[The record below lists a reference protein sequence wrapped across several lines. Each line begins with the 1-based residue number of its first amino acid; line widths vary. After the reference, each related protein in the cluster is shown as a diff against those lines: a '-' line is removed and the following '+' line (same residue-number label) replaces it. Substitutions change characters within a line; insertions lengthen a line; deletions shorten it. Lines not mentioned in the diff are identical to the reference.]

1 MPTRSDSM
9 LLQSIQLVYWI
20 REYGKIR
27 DEEHGSVLEEIT
39 QKEPNNTINIILMII
54 FLIMQLYHDSSTT
67 GSCLSRFLVILDMH
81 ISEEYS
87 VHCYR
92 PANTDISIF
101 YVKIAI
107 FYAFFSI
114 FLYYRN
120 PWLKI
125 KPTKFVI
132 RYFSCIFIFADYCS
146 LCQTINNYISRIKH

>member
-1 MPTRSDSM
+1 M
-9 LLQSIQLVYWI
+9 YI
-20 REYGKIR
+20 RKFGR
-27 DEEHGSVLEEIT
+27 DFLTMI
-39 QKEPNNTINIILMII
+39 INRLFCYYDIFIAILCKLFCYIILIII

-67 GSCLSRFLVILDMH
+67 SSCLSRFLVILDMH

-107 FYAFFSI
+107 FYDFFSI